1 MIKLLTDL
9 STDKLR
15 DKLTL
20 LYILNAVDIVF
31 TFGLLKTGLF
41 KEMNSIMVE
50 VVDDPILSIT
60 IKLIIPAL
68 LIIYILLKLEDLPE
82 ANMKLCHI
90 FVNVVLLVYTVI
102 ALMHLSYLCLFLY
115 TFYVPN

>member
-1 MIKLLTDL
+1 MIKLLKDL
-9 STDKLR
+9 SIDKLR

-41 KEMNSIMVE
+41 KEINSIMVS
-50 VVDDPILSIT
+50 VVDDPFLSII

-68 LIIYILLKLEDLPE
+68 LIIYILAKLEELPHG
-82 ANMKLCHI
+82 NLKLCHI
-90 FVNVVLLVYTVI
+90 CVNVVLIVYTLI
-102 ALMHLSYLCLFLY
+102 TIMHISYFCLFLY
-115 TFYVPN
+115 TLSLPN

>member
-1 MIKLLTDL
+1 MIKLLKDL
-9 STDKLR
+9 SMDKLR

-41 KEMNSIMVE
+41 KEINSIMVS
-50 VVDDPILSIT
+50 VVDDPFLSII

-68 LIIYILLKLEDLPE
+68 LIIYAYK
-82 ANMKLCHI
+82 
-90 FVNVVLLVYTVI
+90 
-102 ALMHLSYLCLFLY
+102 LFLLIFIHVVSSQLIHF
-115 TFYVPN
+115 TFYDFFIIIEK

>member
-1 MIKLLTDL
+1 MIKLLKDL

-41 KEMNSIMVE
+41 KEINSIMVS
-50 VVDDPILSIT
+50 VVDDPFLSII

-68 LIIYILLKLEDLPE
+68 LIIYILLKLEELPE
-82 ANMKLCHI
+82 ANMRLCHI
-90 FVNVVLLVYTVI
+90 CVNLVLIVYTII
-102 ALMHLSYLCLFLY
+102 ALMHFCYLCVFLY

>member
-1 MIKLLTDL
+1 MIKLLKDL

-20 LYILNAVDIVF
+20 LYTLNAVDIVF

-41 KEMNSIMVE
+41 KEINSIMVS
-50 VVDDPILSIT
+50 VVDDPFLSII

-68 LIIYILLKLEDLPE
+68 LIKLEELP
-82 ANMKLCHI
+82 NGNLKLCHI
-90 FVNVVLLVYTVI
+90 CVNVVLIVYTLI
-102 ALMHLSYLCLFLY
+102 TIMHISYFCLFLY
-115 TFYVPN
+115 TLSLPN